1 MFLEKASSEGKLM
14 LYVVISVEIGF
25 IIQLFLQRVS
35 SEGKTVTGVESPG
48 ADQRPS
54 VLVGLV
60 TRPAVSS
67 FSLFW
72 DSNANTFIILL
83 ASIFFF

>member
-1 MFLEKASSEGKLM
+1 M

-35 SEGKTVTGVESPG
+35 SEGKTVTGVESSG

-60 TRPAVSS
+60 TRPAVSILFILGFKCKYFYNI
-67 FSLFW
+67 FSIKFLKRKSYKFKH
-72 DSNANTFIILL
+72 SK
-83 ASIFFF
+83 

>member
-35 SEGKTVTGVESPG
+35 SEGKTVTGVESSG

-72 DSNANTFIILL
+72 DSNANTFII
-83 ASIFFF
+83 F